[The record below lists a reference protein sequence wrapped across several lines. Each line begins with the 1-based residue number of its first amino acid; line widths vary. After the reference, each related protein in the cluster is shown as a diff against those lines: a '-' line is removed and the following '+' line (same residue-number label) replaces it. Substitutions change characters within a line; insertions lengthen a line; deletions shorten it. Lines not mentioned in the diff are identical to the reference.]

1 MVVKAM
7 NRLFTT
13 LTTLTKRKLT
23 SFTLLLVLLSI
34 AALPAAV
41 GATGEEVTLTLAEVI
56 DTALKNSLDLSNAEL
71 DVAKA
76 EQDRLIAGRQRL
88 PEVTFNTTYTR
99 MDQGSSGLSAIPG
112 FTLPGTE
119 ADLSVSAQVPL
130 YTGGRISS
138 GYRQASLGYDLSIES
153 RRAALGDLFRD
164 VTISFYG
171 ILSAGEQINIT
182 EEALRVS
189 RQHLRDVNLLLKQ
202 GIVARIDQVRS
213 ELDVAEREKDVAGA
227 VTRLTVTSEQL
238 SAVLFPDRFLSLAVK
253 GEFYEPA
260 ATPSLADWFD
270 IAMKHSPEIRSAHLG
285 LRLAEAGVDLARA
298 DDNATLALFGQYGAK
313 DEDFTTA
320 EDARYWNAGVSF
332 SRPLYLGGRNRAA
345 VKKEADSVQQAKNN
359 VVMAERNIR
368 AGIVEIIENI
378 RLSASEFSAAMK
390 AIEAGE
396 ENLRI
401 TRLKY
406 KQGLIANT
414 DVIDAQLALTRSRL
428 LRITALQGYH
438 TNRTRLL
445 RTAGVSEEIQ

>member
-1 MVVKAM
+1 M

-13 LTTLTKRKLT
+13 LTTLTKRILT
-23 SFTLLLVLLSI
+23 SFILLPVLLSI
-34 AALPAAV
+34 AALPAAAS
-41 GATGEEVTLTLAEVI
+41 ATGQEVTLTLAEVI

-99 MDQGSSGLSAIPG
+99 MDQGSTGLASIPG
-112 FTLPGTE
+112 FTLPETE

-153 RRAALGDLFRD
+153 RRAALGDLFRNA
-164 VTISFYG
+164 TISYYG

-202 GIVARIDQVRS
+202 GIVARIDEVRS
-213 ELDVAEREKDVAGA
+213 ELDVAEREKDLAGA
-227 VTRLTVTSEQL
+227 VTRRIVASEHL
-238 SAVLFPDRFLSLAVK
+238 SVVLFPDRFINLTVK
-253 GEFYEPA
+253 GEFSEPA

-270 IAMKHSPEIRSAHLG
+270 TAMKHSPEIRSAHLG
-285 LRLAEAGVDLARA
+285 LRLAEAGADLARA

-313 DEDFTTA
+313 GEDFTTE

-345 VKKEADSVQQAKNN
+345 VKKENDSVQQAKNN
-359 VVMAERNIR
+359 IVMAERNIR
-368 AGIVEIIENI
+368 AGILEIIENI

-390 AIEAGE
+390 AIEAGD

-428 LRITALQGYH
+428 LKITALQGYH

>member
-1 MVVKAM
+1 MA
-7 NRLFTT
+7 
-13 LTTLTKRKLT
+13 
-23 SFTLLLVLLSI
+23 VLPS
-34 AALPAAV
+34 AAD
-41 GATGEEVTLTLAEVI
+41 ATDKKVTLSLTEVI

-71 DVAKA
+71 DVAMA

-88 PEVTFNTTYTR
+88 PEVTFNTTFTR
-99 MDQGSSGLSAIPG
+99 MDQGSTGLASIPG

-138 GYRQASLGYDLSIES
+138 GYKQASLGYDLSVES
-153 RRAALGDLFRD
+153 RRAALGDLLRD
-164 VTISFYG
+164 VTTLYYR
-171 ILSAGEQINIT
+171 ILSAGEQIDIA

-202 GIVARIDQVRS
+202 GIVARIDLVRS
-213 ELDVAEREKDVAGA
+213 ELDVAEREKDLAGA
-227 VTRLTVTSEQL
+227 VTRRNVASEQL
-238 SAVLFPDRFLSLAVK
+238 SAVLFPDSFVSLNAK
-253 GEFYEPA
+253 GGFSEPA
-260 ATPSLADWFD
+260 ATPSPADWFD
-270 IAMKHSPEIRSAHLG
+270 TAMKHSPEIRSAHLG
-285 LRLAEAGVDLARA
+285 LRLAGARVELARA

-313 DEDFTTA
+313 DEDFTTGQ
-320 EDARYWNAGVSF
+320 DARYWNAGVSF
-332 SRPLYLGGRNRAA
+332 SKPLYLGGRNRAA
-345 VKKEADSVQQAKNN
+345 VKKEIDSVQQAKNN

-368 AGIVEIIENI
+368 SGIVEIIENMK
-378 RLSASEFSAAMK
+378 LSASEFSAAMK

-445 RTAGVSEEIQ
+445 RTAGASEEIQ